1 MIPLVTQRLDDIR
14 ALCIKHKV
22 RKLALFGS
30 AAHDDFDPDTSDL
43 DFLVIFEPL
52 PPVEYK
58 DHFFGLQADLEDL
71 FSRKIDL
78 VVEDSIRNPYRRDA
92 ILSSNELIYK
102 EAA

>member
-1 MIPLVTQRLDDIR
+1 MIPLVTHRLNDIR

-30 AAHDDFDPDTSDL
+30 AARDDFNPDTSDL
-43 DFLVIFEPL
+43 DFLVVFEPL

-58 DHFFGLQADLEDL
+58 DHFFGLLADLEDL

-78 VVEDSIRNPYRRDA
+78 VVEDAIRNPYRRDA
-92 ILSSNELIYK
+92 ILSSNELIYE